1 MPRKQYSPE
10 EKLKIVLEAL
20 KEERL
25 ITDIASDYGIH
36 SSVIHRWKRELL
48 ESADRIFAVSKNA
61 KAAAKEKQQ
70 REEEIENLYSQIGRL
85 TTQLEWLKKNL
96 QEFCPV
102 NERKAMVEWDNS
114 SLTIKEQA
122 ELLNLNRTGLY
133 RQVKGPSELEVKIKH
148 LIDKIHTDKPFKGAR
163 RIRDDINDMKLG
175 FKVNRKR
182 IQRYMREMGI
192 QVIYPG
198 PNLSKRNRTQYVYP
212 YLLRNVTPTHPNHV
226 WGIDITYCAMQ
237 GGWMYLVAIIDWYSR
252 KIMGYELSQTM
263 NKDFVIKAVVD
274 AVNKHGAPIILNSDQ
289 GSQFTSPDYVDT
301 LKQYGIKISMD
312 GKGRALD
319 NAITERFWR
328 TIKWEDIY
336 IMQYE
341 TPKALCQGIDA
352 FIRYYNSERGH
363 QSLNK
368 QKPDEVYYAHS
379 YWQQEQIA

>member
-1 MPRKQYSPE
+1 M
-10 EKLKIVLEAL
+10 I
-20 KEERL
+20 
-25 ITDIASDYGIH
+25 
-36 SSVIHRWKRELL
+36 
-48 ESADRIFAVSKNA
+48 
-61 KAAAKEKQQ
+61 
-70 REEEIENLYSQIGRL
+70 
-85 TTQLEWLKKNL
+85 
-96 QEFCPV
+96 
-102 NERKAMVEWDNS
+102 EWDNPK
-114 SLTIKEQA
+114 LTIKEQA
-122 ELLNLNRTGLY
+122 GLLSVNRTGLY
-133 RQVKGPSELEVKIKH
+133 RQNKEPSELEIKIKH
-148 LIDKIHTDKPFKGAR
+148 LIDKIHTDKPFKGSR
-163 RIRDDINDMKLG
+163 RIRDDINNLKLG

-198 PNLSKRNRTQYVYP
+198 PNLSKRNRAQYVYP
-212 YLLRNVTPTHPNHV
+212 YLLRNVTPAHPNHV

-237 GGWMYLVAIIDWYSR
+237 GGWMYLIAIIDWYSR

-263 NKDFVIKAVVD
+263 NRDFVIKAVVNTVD
-274 AVNKHGAPIILNSDQ
+274 KHGAPVILNSDQ
-289 GSQFTSPDYVDT
+289 GSQFTSPDYVNT

-341 TPKALCQGIDA
+341 TPRALRQGIDA
-352 FIRYYNSERGH
+352 YIRYYNSERGH

-379 YWQQEQIA
+379 YWQQKRIA